1 MGKVEEI
8 GRKIDEL
15 RDFLEDVFLTTEE
28 CMLLKEV
35 DDIVKNK
42 RFSELK
48 SLNEIQILIHKRAY
62 EFLKD
67 LKSEEKQ
74 RIVDKLKQLED
85 FPAVR
90 LDIVKIAGETDTFR
104 LRIGN
109 YRALFKVYEQE
120 KIIVIVKIDIRKRIY
135 Q

>member
-1 MGKVEEI
+1 MKF
-8 GRKIDEL
+8 R
-15 RDFLEDVFLTTEE
+15 
-28 CMLLKEV
+28 
-35 DDIVKNK
+35 
-42 RFSELK
+42 
-48 SLNEIQILIHKRAY
+48 ILIHKKAY

-67 LKSEEKQ
+67 LKSEERQ
-74 RIVDKLKQLED
+74 RIVDKLKRLED
-85 FPAVR
+85 FPTVR

-120 KIIVIVKIDIRKRIY
+120 KVIVIAKIDVRKRIY

>member
-1 MGKVEEI
+1 MKF
-8 GRKIDEL
+8 R
-15 RDFLEDVFLTTEE
+15 
-28 CMLLKEV
+28 
-35 DDIVKNK
+35 
-42 RFSELK
+42 
-48 SLNEIQILIHKRAY
+48 ILIHKRAY

-67 LKSEEKQ
+67 LKPEEKQ

-85 FPAVR
+85 FPTVR

-120 KIIVIVKIDIRKRIY
+120 KIIVVAKIDVRKRIY
-135 Q
+135 R